1 MNKDNEYT
9 PPNKASARNQR
20 AELNAQI
27 QAFLNG
33 GGSIEAVEND
43 IESTEAS
50 QKIKA
55 KHDAARKR
63 GLEKIRGAA

>member
-1 MNKDNEYT
+1 MSTDNEYK